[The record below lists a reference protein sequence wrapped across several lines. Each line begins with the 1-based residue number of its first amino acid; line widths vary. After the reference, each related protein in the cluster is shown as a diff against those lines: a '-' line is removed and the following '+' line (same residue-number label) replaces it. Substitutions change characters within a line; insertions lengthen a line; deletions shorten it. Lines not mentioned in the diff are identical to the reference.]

1 MARVKAAI
9 TTRRRKKKIFR
20 RAKGFWGKKKN
31 AWKIAV
37 QAVEHAWRHEYRDRR
52 LRRRGLR
59 ALWIARINAAAR
71 MNGTTYSRLAAA
83 LRKAGIELD
92 RKVLSDVAVRDP
104 EAFKILVATAAP
116 TKKAA

>member
-1 MARVKAAI
+1 MPRVKAGI

-52 LRRRGLR
+52 LRRRALR
-59 ALWIARINAAAR
+59 QLWIARINAAAR
-71 MNGTTYSRLAAA
+71 ENGTTYSRLTAA
-83 LRKAGIELD
+83 LKKAGIVLD
-92 RKVLSDVAVRDP
+92 RKVLADVAARDP
-104 EAFKILVATAAP
+104 QAFKDIVSQ
-116 TKKAA
+116 TK